1 MPDYTNH
8 HQQIG
13 SIGGLRR
20 AAMQTNEDTR
30 KAAAQAARMARYDA
44 QVPADVTDPVERARR
59 RDLLLRA
66 DMKEL
71 GRRSGISRRKGK
83 PGRQGTP
90 KSDAA

>member
-1 MPDYTNH
+1 MPDYTSH
-8 HQQIG
+8 HRQIG
-13 SIGGLRR
+13 SVGGLRR
-20 AAMQTNEDTR
+20 AAMQTNEDAR

-44 QVPADVTDPVERARR
+44 QIPADVTDPVERARR

-71 GRRSGISRRKGK
+71 GRRSGLARRKGK
-83 PGRQGTP
+83 PSQATP